1 MNKNRKPYPAE
12 FRQQIVDLV
21 QAGRK
26 PNELAQEFG
35 CHVSSIHE
43 WLAKTTIPKEVQA
56 SPLSSAERE
65 ELLRLRKQ
73 NKQLQMERDILAK
86 ATAWFAHHGAT
97 KSE

>member
-1 MNKNRKPYPAE
+1 MNANRKPYAPG

-21 QAGRK
+21 RTGRK
-26 PNELAQEFG
+26 PSELAQEFG
-35 CHVSSIHE
+35 CHVSSIHD
-43 WLAKTTIPKEVQA
+43 WLAKAAIPSETVV

-73 NKQLQMERDILAK
+73 KKQLQLERDILAK